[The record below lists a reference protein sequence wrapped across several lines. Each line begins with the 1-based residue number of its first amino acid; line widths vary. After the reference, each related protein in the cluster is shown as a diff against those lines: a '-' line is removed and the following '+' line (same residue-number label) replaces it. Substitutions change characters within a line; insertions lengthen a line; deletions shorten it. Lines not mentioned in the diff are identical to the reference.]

1 MRINKLGVLFVVSTL
16 LFLMSCDQD
25 YYPKP
30 RGFCRI
36 DMPEKSYVV
45 LDSIFP
51 YTFEYPAFTQISPD
65 HFSPDQPYWIN
76 INYNQFRGSI
86 HLSYKPVKD
95 NLFQFMEDSRTL
107 VVKHIPKASAIE
119 EKVVSYPER
128 EIYGMT
134 YHIKGSGAASP
145 FQFFVTDS
153 ASHFL
158 RGALYFNIPP
168 NNDSLAP
175 VIDYIIEDIDHLLET
190 FEWKDLQ

>member
-1 MRINKLGVLFVVSTL
+1 MRSGNLKILFIIAAVI
-16 LFLMSCDQD
+16 FLMACDQD

-30 RGFCRI
+30 RGFFRI

-51 YTFEYPAFTQISPD
+51 YSFEYPEFTQIAPD
-65 HFSPDQPYWIN
+65 NFSPDQPYWIN
-76 INYNQFRGSI
+76 IDYSRFKGSI
-86 HLSYKPVKD
+86 HLSYKPVEG
-95 NLFQFMEDSRTL
+95 NLFQYLEDSRTL
-107 VVKHIPKASAIE
+107 VLKHIPKASSIE
-119 EKVVSYPER
+119 EKVINYPER
-128 EIYGMT
+128 NIYGMT

-153 ASHFL
+153 TNHFL

-175 VIDYIIEDIDHLLET
+175 VIEYIIEDIDHLLET
-190 FEWKDLQ
+190 FEWKDL